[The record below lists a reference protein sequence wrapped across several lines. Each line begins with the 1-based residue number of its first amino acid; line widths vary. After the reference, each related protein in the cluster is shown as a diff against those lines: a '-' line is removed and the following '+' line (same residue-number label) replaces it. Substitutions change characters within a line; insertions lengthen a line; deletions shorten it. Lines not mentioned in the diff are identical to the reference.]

1 MDHTSTPWPDEVE
14 RDRQQRVLAWR
25 RALAERGLVKDV
37 ENDHNAGCS
46 ECKYEFA
53 IPYRD
58 ESEGGIDSECIQCPD
73 RRNDLCMRCC
83 SKHSPAECPHWEPD
97 DEEPDFD
104 VDAALE
110 AQLESHL
117 EAGERYYTQ
126 IEQGLIEPETN
137 GEENVKEGD
146 FSQKLWDSL
155 GWEEDGDDE

>member
-1 MDHTSTPWPDEVE
+1 VSEEREWDDAVDGVWQRSFEEQYVPGTDQRVLVPWPDEVE
-14 RDRQQRVLAWR
+14 RDRQQRVLVWR
-25 RALAERGLVKDV
+25 RSLAERGLVEDA
-37 ENDHNAGCS
+37 ENDHNAECS

-83 SKHSPAECPHWEPD
+83 SNHSPAECPHWEPD

-110 AQLESHL
+110 AQLESYL
-117 EAGERYYTQ
+117 EAAERHYTR
-126 IEQGLIEPETN
+126 IEQGHSVDET
-137 GEENVKEGD
+137 
-146 FSQKLWDSL
+146 
-155 GWEEDGDDE
+155 